1 MRVCV
6 CASRILM
13 ATVMNLSDDMVPHS
27 KQTSILQ
34 RAENTLKSFENNCFG
49 PILMLKHSFYDKE
62 SVVMF
67 TYSGTRQIVRNERH
81 FGFQVLGANA
91 QSAIIIIKKM
101 CGGTIFCNRSRIK
114 KLFGRTRVMPFY
126 DCLFFHKNAFLKYSR
141 NDSYHYYFFRGIG
154 TSLKKM
160 ESF

>member
-1 MRVCV
+1 
-6 CASRILM
+6 M

-126 DCLFFHKNAFLKYSR
+126 DCLFFSQKC
-141 NDSYHYYFFRGIG
+141 FFEIFPQRQLSLLFFPWNIG
-154 TSLKKM
+154 TALKKM